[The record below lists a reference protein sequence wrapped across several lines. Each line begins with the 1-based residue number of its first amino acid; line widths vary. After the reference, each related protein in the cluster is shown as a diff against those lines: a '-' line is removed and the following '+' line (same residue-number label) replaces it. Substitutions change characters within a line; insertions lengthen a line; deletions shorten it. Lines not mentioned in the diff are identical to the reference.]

1 MHAADFIAARWR
13 SADLTERAAAQS
25 HFRDLCDL
33 LGEEPPTTADPKGE
47 WYAFEKG
54 ATKTTSGE
62 GWADVWKR
70 GCFGWEYK
78 SKGKDLRAAF
88 AQLQRYAPAL
98 ENPPL
103 LVVCDLARFEI
114 HTNWT
119 NTVSHTYEIGLDE
132 LADSRKLRWLKW
144 AFTEP
149 DQLKPGLTRQ
159 TLTEQAAGEFARLA
173 QRPARPRAPLADG
186 RPLHQQARLRHVRR
200 GCRSAAGQDVWPHA
214 RERPVSNPALGRS
227 ALRHRASGNDF
238 PCAHESEALL

>member
-1 MHAADFIAARWR
+1 MAGGRTSASARR
-13 SADLTERAAAQS
+13 HKS

-33 LGEEPPTTADPKGE
+33 IGEKAPTDADPKRE

-54 ATKTTSGE
+54 ATKKTGGE

-103 LVVCDLARFEI
+103 LIVCDLARFEI

-119 NTVSHTYEIGLDE
+119 NTVSCTYEVGLDE
-132 LADSRKLRWLKW
+132 LADYRKLRWLKW

-149 DQLKPGLTRQ
+149 ERLKPGLNSASPNR
-159 TLTEQAAGEFARLA
+159 AGGGRI
-173 QRPARPRAPLADG
+173 RPARATAARPRPPVAAG
-186 RPLHQQARLRHVRR
+186 GSFHQPARLLHVRR
-200 GCRSAAGQDVWPHA
+200 GRRPVAGQDVRAHA
-214 RERPVSNPALGRS
+214 GYRGAW
-227 ALRHRASGNDF
+227 
-238 PCAHESEALL
+238 AH